1 MENMEYLEDV
11 LMDIIMGKRF
21 HVFGSIICPYCKTDL
36 KIVKSFYPW
45 ERLEYQCEKC
55 NNIINISDLG
65 MKMKQ
70 QHEIIKKEVVKEY
83 KDK

>member
-11 LMDIIMGKRF
+11 LMDNIMGKRF
-21 HVFGSIICPYCKTDL
+21 HVFGSIICPCCKTDL
-36 KIVKSFYPW
+36 KILKSFYPW

-70 QHEIIKKEVVKEY
+70 QHELIKKEVVKEY